1 MTSRERWT
9 VYPLLFLALGLAMR
23 AVLVPP
29 EQVGELEAIRLKCRE
44 LVVVDPRG
52 TPVVHAGRI
61 QGDGGGRIEVR
72 DGAGLTAV
80 AIGAGTAG
88 QSAAVEFYDAD
99 GREID
104 RIVPAGTMLPPPGS
118 PSSGRRQGR
127 GAPPGTGDALP

>member
-29 EQVGELEAIRLKCRE
+29 AQVAELEAIRLKCRE
-44 LVVVDPRG
+44 LVVVDAQG
-52 TPVVHAGRI
+52 TPVVHAGRT

-80 AIGAGTAG
+80 AIGAGTMG
-88 QSAAVEFYDAD
+88 QSATLQFYDPE

-104 RIVPAGTMLPPPGS
+104 RIVPAGTMQPPPGS
-118 PSSGRRQGR
+118 PPTRPRS
-127 GAPPGTGDALP
+127 PGL